1 MTTHLA
7 AWVAPRAN
15 IGTVQSETFAPMK
28 TKLPV
33 FAFLGLVAAGAALA
47 AGTDKPVSR
56 IEVIF
61 VDPQKFTDVNDESM
75 ATESGRDYVLEQLKS
90 HMLTVGSKYVNQGQR
105 LEIKVSDIDLAGAFE
120 PWRGVDF
127 GHIRIIKDIYPP
139 RMTLEFRLVDA
150 DGKVL
155 STGTRQLSDFGF
167 MMTISLPTND
177 PLRYD
182 KGMIS
187 DWMRREFK
195 PRS

>member
-1 MTTHLA
+1 
-7 AWVAPRAN
+7 
-15 IGTVQSETFAPMK
+15 MK
-28 TKLPV
+28 SKLPV
-33 FAFLGLVAAGAALA
+33 VVFFGLVAVGAALA

-56 IEVIF
+56 VEVIF
-61 VDPQKFTDVNDESM
+61 VEPEKFTDVNDESM
-75 ATESGRDYVLEQLKS
+75 QTDSGRDYLLEQLKT
-90 HMLTVGSKYVNQGQR
+90 HMLTVGSKYVTQGQH

-127 GHIRIIKDIYPP
+127 DRIRIIKDIYPP

-150 DGKVL
+150 DGKVI
-155 STGTRQLSDFGF
+155 SAGTRRLSDFGY
-167 MMTISLPTND
+167 MMTISLSTND

>member
-1 MTTHLA
+1 
-7 AWVAPRAN
+7 
-15 IGTVQSETFAPMK
+15 MK

-127 GHIRIIKDIYPP
+127 GRIRIIKDIYPP

-167 MMTISLPTND
+167 MMTISLSTND